1 MRRGREILTLV
12 RMTKRVFSLLVAFAA
27 LFAISF
33 GVPGCQNYDQ
43 LVAKNE
49 TCSAK
54 WADYEVQLQRRAD
67 LIPNIVNTVKGSAK
81 YEQDTLTQVTK
92 ARAEATSVKLTG
104 DDFSDESK
112 VAAFQKAQA
121 NLGSLGRLLVS
132 NEKYPDLQATKGF
145 SDLRVELEGTENRI
159 ARAREQYNDA
169 VRDYN
174 TELGKI
180 RGQAINKA
188 TGTPF
193 KPRVYFSANADAKE
207 APKVDFTK

>member
-1 MRRGREILTLV
+1 MKEIQAMKRRLFAFALAL
-12 RMTKRVFSLLVAFAA
+12 SAVAFLAAA
-27 LFAISF
+27 L
-33 GVPGCQNYDQ
+33 PGCQNYDQ

-49 TCSAK
+49 TCAAK
-54 WADYEVQLQRRAD
+54 WADYEVQLQRRSD
-67 LIPNIVNTVKGSAK
+67 LIPNIVESIKGSTK

-104 DDFSDESK
+104 DDFADEGK
-112 VAAFQKAQA
+112 VAAFQKAQSQ
-121 NLGSLGRLLVS
+121 LGALGRLMVS

-145 SDLRVELEGTENRI
+145 GELRVALEGTENRI
-159 ARAREQYNDA
+159 ARSREQYNDS

-180 RGQAINKA
+180 RGQVVNKA

-193 KPRVYFSANADAKE
+193 KPRVYFSASAESKE
-207 APKVDFTK
+207 APKVNFGK